1 MLGFAEIG
9 RRNSQDAE
17 KARNAF
23 NQIMISGK
31 RLLGVVNDI
40 LDFSKIEA
48 GKLRMENTEVPLIDV
63 VRQAV
68 EIVGALA
75 NAKRL
80 ALRVKLAPDLPQTVL
95 GDPLR
100 LGQVLLNL
108 LSNAIKF
115 TEVGSVTLFA
125 SRQGAQL
132 VFKVSDTGIGMNEEQ
147 LSRLF
152 KPFQQADG
160 STTRHF
166 GGTGL
171 GLAITKRILELM
183 GGTIQVESRPG
194 AGSSF
199 EVSVPCIPAVSQT
212 ENPALV
218 GMSAAGDKPLAGLS
232 ILAAEDDPVNQ
243 AMLEAML
250 IEEGAR
256 VVMVD
261 DGSQAVE
268 RVSREGRNAYDL
280 VLMDVQMPQMDGLEA
295 TRRILALAPS
305 LPIIGQTAHAMPEE
319 KAQCLAAGM
328 VEHIAKPLESASLV
342 SAVLQHVSAK
352 RGQP

>member
-1 MLGFAEIG
+1 MLSFAEIG

-166 GGTGL
+166 GGT
-171 GLAITKRILELM
+171 
-183 GGTIQVESRPG
+183 
-194 AGSSF
+194 
-199 EVSVPCIPAVSQT
+199 
-212 ENPALV
+212 
-218 GMSAAGDKPLAGLS
+218 
-232 ILAAEDDPVNQ
+232 
-243 AMLEAML
+243 
-250 IEEGAR
+250 
-256 VVMVD
+256 
-261 DGSQAVE
+261 
-268 RVSREGRNAYDL
+268 
-280 VLMDVQMPQMDGLEA
+280 
-295 TRRILALAPS
+295 
-305 LPIIGQTAHAMPEE
+305 
-319 KAQCLAAGM
+319 
-328 VEHIAKPLESASLV
+328 
-342 SAVLQHVSAK
+342 
-352 RGQP
+352 